1 MDIRS
6 LANSISNT
14 VNGNLIVSVRR
25 STGSTIGAGAK
36 QIPTYAAAVTGP
48 AQVQALDS
56 VELKQL
62 DGMNIQGVVK
72 GIYLRGALAGV
83 VRPNQQGGD
92 LIDIAS
98 PAPAPFVGTS
108 LIVKVLEQ
116 WQDWCKCAIVLQGGQ

>member
-1 MDIRS
+1 MDLRS
-6 LANSISNT
+6 LANSVSNT

-25 STGSTIGAGAK
+25 STGSTIGTGAK

-92 LIDIAS
+92 LVDIAS
-98 PAPAPFVGTS
+98 PAPVPFRGTW

-116 WQDWCKCAIVLQGGQ
+116 WPDWVKAAIVLQGGQ